1 MNDGFLVVD
10 KEGGYTSH
18 DVVAL
23 ARKQLGTKKVG
34 HAGTLDPMATGVLV
48 LGVGIGTKLLNFIV
62 DGRKGYEATI
72 RLGASTTTD
81 DREGEVIESFDVSK
95 ITDDLIKS
103 ELSKFSGKISQRP
116 SSVSAIKIDGKR
128 AHERVRAGESVEIP
142 AREVEIFELDLRSIT
157 RVDKFIDVEVSVHC
171 SAGTY
176 IRSIARDLGQALSVG
191 GHLTKLNRTLVAP
204 FELSI
209 AAKLSDA
216 KLISIFDGLAKILPS
231 RTLTPEEERELFFGR
246 PLSESK
252 DEVTAAYKN
261 NGDFAALLT
270 NKEQA
275 GKKLSF
281 PSLVNVKE

>member
-10 KEGGYTSH
+10 KEGGFTSH

-81 DREGEVIESFDVSK
+81 DKEGEVLESFDVSK
-95 ITDDLIKS
+95 ITEAQIKA
-103 ELSKFSGKISQRP
+103 ELAKFSGKVLQRP

-142 AREVEIFELDLRSIT
+142 AREVEIFELEIKSISNNQE
-157 RVDKFIDVEVSVHC
+157 FIDVEIVVHC

-176 IRSIARDLGQALSVG
+176 IRSIARDLGQALNVG
-191 GHLTKLNRTLVAP
+191 GHLIKLNRILVAP
-204 FELSI
+204 FELKD
-209 AAKLSDA
+209 AAKLPDA
-216 KLISIFDGLAKILPS
+216 KLISISDGLAKILPS
-231 RTLTPEEERELFFGR
+231 RNLTLDEERELFFGR
-246 PLSESK
+246 PISESK

-261 NGDFAALLT
+261 NGDFAGLLT

-275 GKKLSF
+275 GKILSF